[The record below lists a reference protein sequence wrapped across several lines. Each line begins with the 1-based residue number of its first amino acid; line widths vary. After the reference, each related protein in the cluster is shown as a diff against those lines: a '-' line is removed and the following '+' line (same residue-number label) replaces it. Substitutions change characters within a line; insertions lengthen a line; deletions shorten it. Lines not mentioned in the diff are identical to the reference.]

1 MEAGTANA
9 VFNLLSR
16 NYSTTFN
23 VVTDTS
29 QYTLNLKSTLRL
41 NEDFKYEMA
50 LVYFT
55 TFNNISNV
63 TSKNNTFSFVESLKP
78 IALTTMIVFPEGTYE
93 IKDIEK
99 HINQSTHKVKL
110 TPDTITGKC
119 KMVTSVDVI
128 NGDDSILRLL
138 GFTKPK
144 YIKGEYLSENIVDI
158 IDIDSINICCDLIYG
173 GFSSNGDRNNVIYS
187 FPSFTVPA
195 GYRIIQ
201 FPNNLIYFQTNK
213 KVIDSISF
221 KIVDQ
226 KNEIISFNNQRIVMN
241 FHLKQIK

>member
-78 IALTTMIVFPEGTYE
+78 IPLTTMIVFSEGTYE
-93 IKDIEK
+93 INDIEK

-110 TPDTITGKC
+110 TPD
-119 KMVTSVDVI
+119 
-128 NGDDSILRLL
+128 
-138 GFTKPK
+138 
-144 YIKGEYLSENIVDI
+144 
-158 IDIDSINICCDLIYG
+158 
-173 GFSSNGDRNNVIYS
+173 
-187 FPSFTVPA
+187 
-195 GYRIIQ
+195 
-201 FPNNLIYFQTNK
+201 
-213 KVIDSISF
+213 
-221 KIVDQ
+221 KIGRAHV
-226 KNEIISFNNQRIVMN
+226 
-241 FHLKQIK
+241 